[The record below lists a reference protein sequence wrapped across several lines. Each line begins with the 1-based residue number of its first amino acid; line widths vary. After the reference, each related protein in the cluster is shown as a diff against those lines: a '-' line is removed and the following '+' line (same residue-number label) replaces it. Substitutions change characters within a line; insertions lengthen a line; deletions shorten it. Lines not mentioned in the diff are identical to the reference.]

1 MSWRYPARTPGPL
14 SRAPAPS
21 SAPLGPLFPTNLEV
35 GCESARD
42 DRVTMTS
49 PLCSGRGGDWS
60 SERRTPMRLPRAR
73 APVAVASLLLACCC
87 CLAPTRTRADV
98 CGKPSKETW
107 EGECSASAVSG
118 RPLRARRAFTSA
130 GAAPIGRRGRG
141 GCCCVSADAGRVRA
155 GRSAAGANRTARAFT
170 CWRTGPG
177 TRARCRALH
186 TRACCRVCCGCVR
199 VRCGARAPRTG
210 EQERQQHSVPLTR
223 ACAAVQERAAR
234 RMGHLHVDQR
244 PALRGRVEGRAA
256 SWPGP
261 RPLLPRAR
269 ATSCVHRPAPV
280 CRVWAAFTFR
290 ARALFLCARDIFSML
305 YA

>member
-1 MSWRYPARTPGPL
+1 
-14 SRAPAPS
+14 
-21 SAPLGPLFPTNLEV
+21 
-35 GCESARD
+35 
-42 DRVTMTS
+42 
-49 PLCSGRGGDWS
+49 
-60 SERRTPMRLPRAR
+60 MRLPRAR

-261 RPLLPRAR
+261 RPLLPRVLGQRRASTGQRLFAGSGRLSRSARARSFSVR
-269 ATSCVHRPAPV
+269 ATSFRCSMRNARGTAGRLHVAGWQKVRGRQCQWKAPGQGQILV
-280 CRVWAAFTFR
+280 AGER
-290 ARALFLCARDIFSML
+290 ACCPRAL
-305 YA
+305 